1 AWLDGEYLVNGN
13 AGYNDGIAINDYTN
27 PIIYLNSG
35 PYGSAF
41 DGVITDVKIDNVN
54 LYSTWSSNITVPT
67 APAVS
72 GYSTQ
77 VLISATDSA
86 NVFVNSAN
94 TVVYTPFTI
103 ANGGTEL
110 GISSDGSIYLPGTRF
125 GNVSISGTVTTVGG
139 LYPAVALPSENVY
152 IWYASSSDVSSFKM
166 SVRAQHNDPST
177 CVELADITA
186 ALDSTGG
193 LVYSVGNRVTSNA
206 AATETTFGVLVD
218 NSVVSGQQVLVV
230 NAAVT
235 GDTVFFTYSITEF
248 TTSHAT

>member
-1 AWLDGEYLVNGN
+1 
-13 AGYNDGIAINDYTN
+13 
-27 PIIYLNSG
+27 
-35 PYGSAF
+35 
-41 DGVITDVKIDNVN
+41 
-54 LYSTWSSNITVPT
+54 
-67 APAVS
+67 VS

-152 IWYASSSDVSSFKM
+152 IWYASSPDVGSFKM

-230 NAAVT
+230 NAAVS
-235 GDTVFFTYSITEF
+235 GDTVFFTYSVTEF